1 MPEWLQI
8 TQTLGVPVAVMAA
21 MGYAL
26 WRAARWA
33 APEISAYL
41 RETRATQAGIER
53 TLQALLSSGE
63 ARAAQQLDRLEDIGQ
78 GVHRIEQTLD
88 RVEERIC
95 DALAHDQ
102 PP

>member
-1 MPEWLQI
+1 MSEWLQI
-8 TQTLGVPVAVMAA
+8 TQTVGVPVAMMAA

-41 RETRATQAGIER
+41 RDTRATQAGIER
-53 TLQALLSSGE
+53 TLQALLASGE
-63 ARAAQQLDRLEDIGQ
+63 ARAAQQLDRLDGIGE
-78 GVHRIEQTLD
+78 GVCRVEQKLD

-95 DALAHDQ
+95 DALAHEDPQ
-102 PP
+102 

>member
-1 MPEWLQI
+1 MSEWLQI
-8 TQTLGVPVAVMAA
+8 TQTLGMPVAMMAA

-41 RETRATQAGIER
+41 RDTRATQAGIER
-53 TLQALLSSGE
+53 TLQALLASGE
-63 ARAAQQLDRLEDIGQ
+63 ARAAQQLDRLDGISE
-78 GVHRIEQTLD
+78 GVSRVEQKLD

-95 DALAHDQ
+95 DALVHDDPQ
-102 PP
+102 

>member
-33 APEISAYL
+33 APEISAFL
-41 RETRATQAGIER
+41 RDTRATQAGIER
-53 TLQALLSSGE
+53 TLQALLATGE
-63 ARAAQQLDRLEDIGQ
+63 ARAAQQLDRLDGIGEGVARVEDK
-78 GVHRIEQTLD
+78 LD
-88 RVEERIC
+88 RVDARLC
-95 DALAHDQ
+95 DALSQGEQH
-102 PP
+102 

>member
-1 MPEWLQI
+1 MSEWLQI
-8 TQTLGVPVAVMAA
+8 TQTLGVPVAMMAA

-41 RETRATQAGIER
+41 RDTRATQAGIER
-53 TLQALLSSGE
+53 TLQALLASGD
-63 ARAAQQLDRLEDIGQ
+63 ARAAQQLDRLDDISQ
-78 GVHRIEQTLD
+78 GVSRVEHKLD

-95 DALAHDQ
+95 DALPHDDSQ
-102 PP
+102 